1 MCKQEQT
8 ITAMESAVESALESL
23 QEIFED
29 VAEAAPAIAAAGGS
43 AAAGGLVGSPP
54 LPMTL
59 ASGVPPGITIIL
71 KAMKS
76 SYLPGPLWFKTL

>member
-23 QEIFED
+23 QEIVED
-29 VAEAAPAIAAAGGS
+29 IAEAAPASAAAGGS
-43 AAAGGLVGSPP
+43 VAAGGLVGSPP

-59 ASGVPPGITIIL
+59 ASGVPPGITILLIII
-71 KAMKS
+71 KCQVTS
-76 SYLPGPLWFKTL
+76 SYYLGM